1 MKQLTDSDKKNI
13 YNMLA
18 TAYIDLIKQGRI
30 GKFERRIMSAKI
42 LENIEKAQT
51 YQDVSL
57 FTKDLLKIYPIF
69 QYASLRID
77 SEIEGMH
84 EADVMSRLKTFIKKS

>member
-1 MKQLTDSDKKNI
+1 MKPLTELDRKNI

-30 GKFERRIMSAKI
+30 GKFERRVMSQKI
-42 LENIEKAQT
+42 LDHVEKAQT
-51 YQDVSL
+51 FQDVSV
-57 FTKDLLKIYPIF
+57 FAKDLLKFYPVF

-84 EADVMSRLKTFIKKS
+84 EADVMARLKTLIKKS